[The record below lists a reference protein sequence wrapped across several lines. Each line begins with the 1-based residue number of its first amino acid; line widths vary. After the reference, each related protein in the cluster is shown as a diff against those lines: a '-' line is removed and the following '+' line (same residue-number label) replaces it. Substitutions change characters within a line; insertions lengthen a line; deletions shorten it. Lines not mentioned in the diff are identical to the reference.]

1 MKVQLEGWRETEAA
15 LADLGKSLGK
25 SVLRRV
31 GIRALGPMAEDARA
45 KAPNDPETPESI
57 AGTIIVTTRRPAG
70 AKSAAA
76 RAYAATI
83 GAGGGVA
90 AARAAAKGAGAGAV
104 EVFMGPNRDPKAVQ
118 QEFGNSRHGPQPF
131 MRPAFAAG
139 AEGAL
144 DAVATD
150 LGAEIEKTARRRA
163 ARLARAAAK
172 AG

>member
-1 MKVQLEGWRETEAA
+1 MKVQLEGWRELEAA

-25 SVLRRV
+25 GVLRRV
-31 GIRALGPMAEDARA
+31 GIRALTPMAEDARA

-57 AGTIIVTTRRPAG
+57 AETIIVTTRRPAG
-70 AKSAAA
+70 AKSAAQ
-76 RAYAATI
+76 RAFGAVRA
-83 GAGGGVA
+83 AGGGVA
-90 AARAAAKGAGAGAV
+90 EGRAAAKAAGGAV

-139 AEGAL
+139 AQDAL
-144 DAVATD
+144 DAVAGD
-150 LGAEIEKTARRRA
+150 LGAEIEKTAQRRA